1 MEKIISS
8 IISRFFYK
16 CFFSWS
22 VFLFFT
28 VSGTPCPAKPMQ
40 FLLIANKK
48 RHGGRVICLRKDGA
62 SFPKENLWG
71 KIARRVFLPAFQGSA
86 FRLHCLRNGSAAL
99 PIGARFYLLY
109 VLKTYSLL
117 QTSISM
123 LSVSDFSKQII
134 GSWFDYA
141 HQPPDNDL
149 VCAKN
154 WGSYAKQPGIRFGRN
169 GKKNLD
175 ENPFARSERS
185 ERKSYYRRTWLLQTT
200 HWILQ
205 PDFSGSGAQN

>member
-1 MEKIISS
+1 MDGVSFLCKVAGEFYEVKLAGKNCKEA
-8 IISRFFYK
+8 FF
-16 CFFSWS
+16 
-22 VFLFFT
+22 
-28 VSGTPCPAKPMQ
+28 
-40 FLLIANKK
+40 
-48 RHGGRVICLRKDGA
+48 
-62 SFPKENLWG
+62 
-71 KIARRVFLPAFQGSA
+71 PAFQGSA

>member
-8 IISRFFYK
+8 IIPRFFYK
-16 CFFSWS
+16 CFF
-22 VFLFFT
+22 FLERIF
-28 VSGTPCPAKPMQ
+28 
-40 FLLIANKK
+40 
-48 RHGGRVICLRKDGA
+48 
-62 SFPKENLWG
+62 
-71 KIARRVFLPAFQGSA
+71 
-86 FRLHCLRNGSAAL
+86 
-99 PIGARFYLLY
+99 
-109 VLKTYSLL
+109 
-117 QTSISM
+117 
-123 LSVSDFSKQII
+123 KQII

-141 HQPPDNDL
+141 HQPTDNDP

>member
-1 MEKIISS
+1 MLFFLERIS
-8 IISRFFYK
+8 FFY
-16 CFFSWS
+16 CVRHS
-22 VFLFFT
+22 
-28 VSGTPCPAKPMQ
+28 VSGQTHAIFTHRKQEAPWRA
-40 FLLIANKK
+40 
-48 RHGGRVICLRKDGA
+48 RHLFA
-62 SFPKENLWG
+62 ENLWG

-141 HQPPDNDL
+141 HQPPGNDP

-200 HWILQ
+200 HWILH